1 MRGLKRAGGIR
12 DRRRVGSHPSW
23 VRGLKLYL
31 RLPIEF
37 DLHVA
42 PFMGAWIETTSL
54 EETYAVP
61 FVAPFMGAW
70 IETRLYY
77 KRPLLIEVAPF
88 MGAWIETVRGL
99 SDFIIA
105 IVAPF
110 MGAWIETGL

>member
-70 IETRLYY
+70 IETWISLHVLDCYN
-77 KRPLLIEVAPF
+77 VAPF
-88 MGAWIETVRGL
+88 MGAWIET
-99 SDFIIA
+99 
-105 IVAPF
+105 
-110 MGAWIETGL
+110 T